1 MSKPKVVILAG
12 GSNSRFFPL
21 NTKVHKGA
29 VNFFGKPLITRTLEN
44 LAHNGFKE
52 VIIVQS
58 LRDDENN
65 SLKQVVDQ
73 TKHNLEITFITQQES
88 KGMGDALLTVK
99 DQLNDKFA
107 VIFPDLLNGGD
118 LINEMINLNSD
129 GSICASQT
137 QEPWLYGILELD
149 GDKALGIEE
158 KPEKGTEKSN
168 IKALGCYLLN
178 QKFISTLNEL
188 PESEYNFE
196 EALSQTMKETHV
208 RALILK
214 ESIRSLKFPWH
225 LFNLQKILFS
235 AHKSYTSSSAKVA
248 QTAILNDAK
257 GPIIIEDG
265 ARIGD
270 FVKLVG
276 PCYIGKNCLVGDYSF
291 VRQSSMEEDSI
302 IGAKTEV
309 VRSIIMNKSTLHF
322 GYLADSIIGPNNQ
335 IGAGI
340 ITANKRLDRTNINT
354 MVKGIKTDTGT
365 NSLGI
370 ITGELVKIGIRTST
384 MPGVLIG
391 SGAQIYPGQV
401 VTKNI
406 EHNTTLNN
414 S

>member
-29 VNFFGKPLITRTLEN
+29 LKFFGKPMINRTLGN
-44 LAHNGFKE
+44 LSQNGFKE

-58 LRDDENN
+58 ARDEESG

-73 TKHNLEITFITQQES
+73 TEHNLDITFITQKEP

-99 DQLNDKFA
+99 DQIGDKFA
-107 VIFPDLLNGGD
+107 VIFPDLTNGGD
-118 LINEMINLNSD
+118 LISEMINLESD

-137 QEPWLYGILELD
+137 QEPWLYGILEMD

-168 IKALGCYLLN
+168 IKVLGCYLLN
-178 QKFISTLNEL
+178 QKFISILSGL
-188 PESEYNFE
+188 PVSEYNFE
-196 EALSQTMKETHV
+196 EALNQTMRETNI

-214 ESIRSLKFPWH
+214 EALRSLKLPWH
-225 LFNLQKILFS
+225 LFNLQRLLFNS
-235 AHKSYTSSSAKVA
+235 HKSYTSSSAKLS
-248 QTAILNDAK
+248 QTAILDDSK

-265 ARIGD
+265 ALIGD

-276 PCYIGKNCLVGDYSF
+276 PCYIGKDCLIGDYSF
-291 VRQSSMEEDSI
+291 IRQSSMEEGSV

-309 VRSIIMNKSTLHF
+309 VRSIIMDKSSLHF
-322 GYLADSIIGPNNQ
+322 GYLADSIIGPNSK

-340 ITANKRLDRTNINT
+340 TTANKRLDRTNIIT
-354 MVKGIKTDTGT
+354 MVKGVKRDTGT
-365 NSLGI
+365 NALGI
-370 ITGELVKIGIRTST
+370 ITGEGAQIGVRTST

-391 SGAQIYPGQV
+391 AGAQIYPGQV
-401 VTKNI
+401 VTKNV
-406 EHNTTLNN
+406 EHNATLKN